1 MPIKDPIV
9 KYTDGQ
15 CKFKVPFVIYADFES
30 IVVPVSSAPNDLDK
44 SSTRGINVH
53 ELSGW
58 CMNSKFSYRNSYG
71 SGIDRFQQYRVKI
84 VLVPFAKK

>member
-15 CKFKVPFVIYADFES
+15 YQFQVPFVIYADFEL
-30 IVVPVSSAPNDLDK
+30 ILVPVSSASNDPDK

-53 ELSGW
+53 EPSGW
-58 CMNSKFSYRNSYG
+58 CMNSKFSYGNSYR
-71 SGIDRFQQYRVKI
+71 IE
-84 VLVPFAKK
+84 